1 MLALLASADMPS
13 RNSALPKTKKQV
25 LEATRLDGKD
35 HQVNKMQQ
43 IPKQNVLL
51 VVNVPNLSVSN
62 AI

>member
-13 RNSALPKTKKQV
+13 KSSVCPETKKQV

-43 IPKQNVLL
+43 IPKENVLL
-51 VVNVPNLSVSN
+51 VVNVLNLSVSD